1 MTLSSSSSESHASSS
16 ATQATDHLAHDAGPY
31 AQPSSGLPR
40 YAVDAVLIDAIR
52 ATIGPFVPEPWRTG
66 PVHTTDS
73 SADTTTARSEQPA
86 TDVTAALSGPIDVP
100 VEAPVA
106 TPDDSD
112 VALPWIDA
120 FLDASREQRDDADI
134 ATLAASDE
142 VSSIESAAIASFSGD
157 TIEEVFAEPVAESVS
172 GALAEALGE
181 TLMETFA
188 SPVDDTTT
196 ERLSALS
203 ADVSTPTS
211 SDATGE
217 DVASAEAWPMEEA
230 GAAMRALADD
240 LRTREPV
247 ESSTPRVTSPRS
259 ITPLYVPPVASTP
272 PLPMWGD
279 DDLMDIMPVKPN
291 VARAP
296 GDLQWAARA
305 RRETELAGNPEA
317 AARALEELARR
328 VRKGELEVPGYTA
341 EMGDA
346 AALAAALASLL
357 GVRR

>member
-1 MTLSSSSSESHASSS
+1 
-16 ATQATDHLAHDAGPY
+16 
-31 AQPSSGLPR
+31 
-40 YAVDAVLIDAIR
+40 
-52 ATIGPFVPEPWRTG
+52 
-66 PVHTTDS
+66 
-73 SADTTTARSEQPA
+73 
-86 TDVTAALSGPIDVP
+86 
-100 VEAPVA
+100 
-106 TPDDSD
+106 
-112 VALPWIDA
+112 
-120 FLDASREQRDDADI
+120 
-134 ATLAASDE
+134 
-142 VSSIESAAIASFSGD
+142 
-157 TIEEVFAEPVAESVS
+157 VAESVS

-217 DVASAEAWPMEEA
+217 DVASAEAWPLEEA

-296 GDLQWAARA
+296 GDLQWAAA
-305 RRETELAGNPEA
+305 P
-317 AARALEELARR
+317 
-328 VRKGELEVPGYTA
+328 
-341 EMGDA
+341 
-346 AALAAALASLL
+346 
-357 GVRR
+357 